1 MKRTVFI
8 CLALLTALAC
18 SQDLFAQKSPKSK
31 GSTKSSAPKP
41 VYIEAKKR
49 NYAQNLG
56 GYYFYDYIF
65 KESRDL
71 YTQCPCKGEGKN
83 LIAAYSYTTFDEAY
97 AHLLTFPAPADLDTR
112 EKLTYYFDCVLGP
125 MIEAV
130 KLYEPEPEYDAEVKR
145 LQKLRMDNAKLAAK
159 GKPFDTIPFDPKWPQ
174 YNKVLD
180 KIKATATPID
190 KQYRDILNVY
200 STQDRDLREWL
211 NITGGSPRFYYNA
224 YSALLKQIITEWFVS
239 DECKQVQAIED
250 ELRARVAAENPK
262 KTPDWFVEGRQR
274 EGELVAQY
282 NRKIVDRWLKKAP
295 TSTMASTKAAIAKL
309 ISCYKE
315 IEVIRGDDPITSEYI
330 SAHSSCKD
338 CIKAIFQAYYS
349 VMTLPVPLVRTP
361 DTQEGKKLKL
371 EDTPWV
377 LPHPYE
383 PRD

>member
-1 MKRTVFI
+1 MKRFFI
-8 CLALLTALAC
+8 FLAAALIAVSGMGQTAKK
-18 SQDLFAQKSPKSK
+18 SQNAKSSK
-31 GSTKSSAPKP
+31 DSAPKT

-71 YTQCPCKGEGKN
+71 YTQCPCKGEGKK
-83 LIAAYSYTTFDEAY
+83 LIAQYTYATFDEAY
-97 AHLLTFPAPADLDTR
+97 ANLLTFPEPKDLDTR
-112 EKLTYYFDCVLGP
+112 EKLTYYFDCVLAP
-125 MIEAV
+125 KLEAV

-180 KIKATATPID
+180 KIKDIATPID

-200 STQDRDLREWL
+200 SVQDPDLKEWL

-224 YSALLKQIITEWFVS
+224 YSALLKQIVKEWFVS

-250 ELRARVAAENPK
+250 ELRARIAAEQPK

-295 TSTMASTKAAIAKL
+295 TSTMASTKTAITKL
-309 ISCYKE
+309 IACYKD
-315 IEVIRGDDPITSEYI
+315 IEAIHGDDPITEAYI
-330 SAHSSCKD
+330 SAHTSCKE
-338 CIKAIFQAYYS
+338 CIKTIFQAYYS
-349 VMTLPVPLVRTP
+349 VMMTLPVPLVRTP

-371 EDTPWV
+371 EETPWV

>member
-1 MKRTVFI
+1 MKRNAFVY
-8 CLALLTALAC
+8 LALIVALVC
-18 SQDLFAQKSPKSK
+18 SQSVLAQKSKKSK
-31 GSTKSSAPKP
+31 SSTQSSAPKT

-65 KESRDL
+65 KESREL
-71 YTQCPCKGEGKN
+71 HTQCPCKGESKK
-83 LIAAYSYTTFDEAY
+83 LIARYTYATFDEAY
-97 AHLLTFPAPADLDTR
+97 ANLLALPAVADVDTR
-112 EKLTYYFDCVLGP
+112 EKLTYYFDCVLAP
-125 MIEAV
+125 TVEAIA
-130 KLYEPEPEYDAEVKR
+130 LYESEPEYDAEVKR

-190 KQYRDILNVY
+190 KQFRDILNVY
-200 STQDRDLREWL
+200 SVQDPDLKEWL
-211 NITGGSPRFYYNA
+211 NFTGGSPRFYYNA
-224 YSALLKQIITEWFVS
+224 YSALLKQIVKEWFVS

-250 ELRARVAAENPK
+250 ELRARVAAEQPK
-262 KTPDWFVEGRQR
+262 KTPDWFVDGRKR

-282 NRKIVDRWLKKAP
+282 NRKIMERWIKKAP
-295 TSTMASTKAAIAKL
+295 TSTMESTKAALAKL
-309 ISCYKE
+309 ISYHKE
-315 IEVIRGDDPITSEYI
+315 IEAIRGDDPITEEYI
-330 SAHSSCKD
+330 LAHSSSKG
-338 CIKAIFQAYYS
+338 CITTVFHAYYS
-349 VMTLPVPLVRTP
+349 IITLPVPLVRTP

-371 EDTPWV
+371 EETPWV

>member
-1 MKRTVFI
+1 MNNRALVG
-8 CLALLTALAC
+8 LALFVALAV
-18 SQDLFAQKSPKSK
+18 SPSIWAQKSQKSK
-31 GSTKSSAPKP
+31 SSGQSSAPKT

-71 YTQCPCKGEGKN
+71 HTQCPCKGEGKK
-83 LIAAYSYTTFDEAY
+83 LIARYTYSTFDEAY
-97 AHLLTFPAPADLDTR
+97 ANLLTLPEAKDVDTR
-112 EKLTYYFDCVLGP
+112 EKLTYYFDCVLAP
-125 MIEAV
+125 MNDAV
-130 KLYEPEPEYDAEVKR
+130 ELCESEPEYEAEVKR

-180 KIKATATPID
+180 KIKVVATPLD
-190 KQYRDILNVY
+190 AQYRDILNVY
-200 STQDRDLREWL
+200 STQDPDLKEWL
-211 NITGGSPRFYYNA
+211 NVTGGSPRFYFNA
-224 YSALLKQIITEWFVS
+224 YSALLKQIVKEWFVS
-239 DECKQVQAIED
+239 EECKQVQAIED
-250 ELRARVAAENPK
+250 ELRARVAAEQPK
-262 KTPDWFVEGRQR
+262 KTPDWFVEGRKR

-282 NRKIVDRWLKKAP
+282 NRKIMTRWLKKSP
-295 TSTMASTKAAIAKL
+295 STTIASTKAAIAKL
-309 ISCYKE
+309 ISYYKE
-315 IEVIRGDDPITSEYI
+315 IEAIRGDDPITEAYI
-330 SAHSSCKD
+330 SAHSSCKG
-338 CIKAIFQAYYS
+338 CIKAFIHAYYS

-371 EDTPWV
+371 EETPWV